1 MNIPTNKK
9 LYESVKNEAKKKFKV
24 YPSAYANSWLVRTY
38 KSRGGKYKIS
48 PKKSDKKSRYTKK
61 SITKKSNKKSRYTKK
76 STPNKS
82 NKKENLSGLD
92 RWYKE
97 EWINV
102 CKLPKIVKCGRSK
115 SSDKNYPYCRPRY
128 RINSKSPKNINEI
141 PKKELMKRC
150 AIKRKIKSKR
160 LNRH

>member
-9 LYESVKNEAKKKFKV
+9 LYESIKNEAKKKFKV

-48 PKKSDKKSRYTKK
+48 PN
-61 SITKKSNKKSRYTKK
+61 KSNKKSRYTKK
-76 STPNKS
+76 QSPNKS
-82 NKKENLSGLD
+82 NKKYTKKENLSGLD

-115 SSDKNYPYCRPRY
+115 SSSKNYPYCRPRY

-150 AIKRKIKSKR
+150 SIKRKIKSKR